1 MAINLEEMRVLAGEG
16 ELSEVSPHYKSDAWK
31 QGKNLHVILDMGD
44 DYDESEEQPDA
55 AVEQLG
61 DKLNAILKKVGSKA
75 RVTFTM
81 MDIAKG
87 EDDTRMA
94 MTFDFYPK
102 GH

>member
-1 MAINLEEMRVLAGEG
+1 MAIDLNEMRVLVGEG

-31 QGKNLHVILDMGD
+31 QGKNLYVILDMGD

-55 AVEQLG
+55 EVEALG

-81 MDIAKG
+81 GDIGKG
-87 EDDTRMA
+87 DETRMA